1 LPKLSFKLFKNKG
14 IDNKREEIM
23 KEVKNMSITEIC
35 LIIITICLVFITVFL
50 IGVLFSIYKLSFKTM
65 DVMTVIEGKVNIIT
79 DSANDLINDSK
90 RAVGIAE
97 QILNEAKD
105 ITKKI
110 NSIGEGSKL
119 AKTALNIVS
128 IFKSKNKKE

>member
-1 LPKLSFKLFKNKG
+1 
-14 IDNKREEIM
+14 
-23 KEVKNMSITEIC
+23 
-35 LIIITICLVFITVFL
+35 
-50 IGVLFSIYKLSFKTM
+50 M

-119 AKTALNIVS
+119 AKTAMSIVS
-128 IFKSKNKKE
+128 IFKNKKE